1 MSKEELTIIF
11 IGSMLA
17 AIFGLWR
24 AYAAQKR
31 CDGHRC
37 GRMKP

>member
-1 MSKEELTIIF
+1 MSKEELTLIF
-11 IGSMLA
+11 IGSVLWAM
-17 AIFGLWR
+17 FCLWR

-37 GRMKP
+37 RKAKQ

>member
-1 MSKEELTIIF
+1 MSKEELAIIF
-11 IGSMLA
+11 LVS
-17 AIFGLWR
+17 AIMALWGLWR

-37 GRMKP
+37 RKVKQ